1 MIHFSSCIYF
11 MSKNSII
18 DQFRIMNLFRQI
30 LIVFFISIS
39 FYSFSQSDKKIDKLF
54 EEAKNSYI
62 AHNNEKTIDIC
73 NRILKDAPDYLQ
85 AHLLLADIYKD
96 QDSVKLEIEQL
107 TRAEELSTDTLINF
121 RLGEAYYKTGN
132 YSEALRY
139 YNKYSKS
146 KLIPEKLQYLLVSKI
161 ASCEFAINS
170 IKNPVAFDPTNMG
183 DEINSTA
190 DEYWPTPSLD
200 GKKLIFTRLI
210 KAPNKLSQEDFF
222 EAEKDSESWSDA
234 KALNEINTADN
245 EGAQSLSADSKILF
259 FTACN
264 RPDGF
269 GSCDIYFSRFING
282 RWTNPQNAGSPLNT
296 GAWEAQPSFS
306 SDNKYLYFSSNRK
319 GGEGKKDIWRA
330 EFLGFSETGKPMWKE
345 PENMGKVI
353 NTEEDEIS
361 PFIHANNRNFYFSSN
376 GHIGMGGLD
385 LFTAEIDESGKVT
398 NLRNMGYPINTNKD
412 ELGLTINSIG
422 ETAYFSS
429 ARDAGKGLDIFSFNL
444 DRGLRPTPVSYIKAK
459 ITDKNTQQPVEA
471 SIDLADLSNKSPKD
485 RIETA
490 DENGEIML
498 CLPLSHNYSFTVS
511 EPGYLFYSQSIL
523 LKDAKTL
530 VDPLILDIKLEP
542 IEVGAKMDLYN
553 IYFETDS
560 FRILPESEPELERLT
575 VFLQNNPKL
584 EVEIQGHTDNTG
596 TPEKNQVL
604 SENRAKSVV
613 NYLVEKGISSSRLEF
628 KGYGADIPVASNET
642 EAGRKLNRRT
652 TIKISSN

>member
-1 MIHFSSCIYF
+1 
-11 MSKNSII
+11 
-18 DQFRIMNLFRQI
+18 MNLFRQI
-30 LIVFFISIS
+30 LIVLFISMS
-39 FYSFSQSDKKIDKLF
+39 FNSFSQSDKKIDKLF
-54 EEAKNSYI
+54 EEAKSNYI
-62 AHNNEKTIDIC
+62 AKNNNKSIDIC
-73 NRILKDAPDYLQ
+73 NKILKDAPDYLK

-96 QDSVKLEIEQL
+96 QDSVKLEIEHL
-107 TRAEELSTDTLINF
+107 IRAEELSSDTLINF

-132 YSEALRY
+132 YSEALQY

-146 KLIPEKLQYLLVSKI
+146 KLIPEKRQFLLVSKI

-170 IKNPVAFDPTNMG
+170 IKNPVAFNPTNLG

-200 GKKLIFTRLI
+200 GKRLIFTRLI
-210 KAPNKLSQEDFF
+210 KDTNKPSQEDFY
-222 EAEKDSESWSDA
+222 EAEKDSENWTDA

-269 GSCDIYFSRFING
+269 GSCDIYFSRFVNG

-296 GAWEAQPSFS
+296 AAWEAQPSFS
-306 SDNKYLYFSSNRK
+306 SDNKYLYFSSNRQ
-319 GGEGKKDIWRA
+319 GGIGKKDIWRA
-330 EFLGFSETGKPMWKE
+330 EFLGFSETGKPKWKE
-345 PENMGKVI
+345 PENLGKVI
-353 NTEEDEIS
+353 NTKEDEIS

-412 ELGLTINSIG
+412 ELGLTINSVG

-471 SIDLADLSNKSPKD
+471 SIDLADLSNKNSKD

-530 VDPLILDIKLEP
+530 VDPLILDIKLSP

-560 FRILPESEPELERLT
+560 FRILSASEPELERLT
-575 VFLQNNPKL
+575 VFLQNNPNLK
-584 EVEIQGHTDNTG
+584 VEIQGHTDNTG

-613 NYLVEKGISSSRLEF
+613 DYLVEKGINSSRLQF
-628 KGYGADIPVASNET
+628 KGYGASIPVASNET

>member
-1 MIHFSSCIYF
+1 
-11 MSKNSII
+11 
-18 DQFRIMNLFRQI
+18 MNLFRQI
-30 LIVFFISIS
+30 LLVLLISVS
-39 FYSFSQSDKKIDKLF
+39 FNSFSQSDKKTDKLF
-54 EEAKNSYI
+54 EEAKSSYL
-62 AHNNEKTIDIC
+62 AHKNKETIEIC
-73 NRILKDAPDYLQ
+73 NRILKDAPDYLN
-85 AHLLLADIYKD
+85 AHLLLADIYDD
-96 QDSVKLEIEQL
+96 QDSVNLEIEHL
-107 TRAEELSTDTLINF
+107 SSAEKLSTDTLISF

-139 YNKYSKS
+139 YNIYSKS
-146 KLIPEKLQYLLVSKI
+146 KLIPEKRQFLLASKI

-183 DEINSTA
+183 DEINSAA

-200 GKKLIFTRLI
+200 GKKLIFTRRI
-210 KAPNKLSQEDFF
+210 KNPNSSSQEDFF
-222 EAEKDSESWSDA
+222 MTEKDSANWSDA
-234 KALNEINTADN
+234 KAMTEINTADN

-306 SDNKYLYFSSNRK
+306 SDNKFLYFSSNRK
-319 GGEGKKDIWRA
+319 GGFGKKDIWKA
-330 EFLGFSETGKPMWKE
+330 EFLGFTADGKPKWKE
-345 PENMGKVI
+345 PVNMGNII
-353 NTEEDEIS
+353 NTKEDEIS
-361 PFIHANNRNFYFSSN
+361 PFIHANNRNFYFSSD

-385 LFTAEIDESGKVT
+385 LFTAEIDESGKVE
-398 NLRNMGYPINTNKD
+398 NLKNMGYPINTNKD

-444 DRGLRPTPVSYIKAK
+444 DRGLRPEPVSYIKAK
-459 ITDKNTQQPVEA
+459 ITDKNTKKPVEA
-471 SIDLADLSNKSPKD
+471 NIDLADLSFKIPKE
-485 RIETA
+485 RTEAA

-511 EPGYLFYSQSIL
+511 QPGYLFYSQSIL

-530 VDPLILDIKLEP
+530 VDPLNLDIKLEP

-560 FRILPESEPELERLT
+560 FRILSASEPELERLT

-584 EVEIQGHTDNTG
+584 KVEIQGHTDNTG
-596 TPEKNQVL
+596 TREKNQLL

-613 NYLVEKGISSSRLEF
+613 NYLIAKGINSSRLQF

>member
-1 MIHFSSCIYF
+1 
-11 MSKNSII
+11 
-18 DQFRIMNLFRQI
+18 MNLIRQLLLSFLI
-30 LIVFFISIS
+30 LMS
-39 FYSFSQSDKKIDKLF
+39 FNSLAQSDKKLDKLF
-54 EEAKNSYI
+54 EEAKSSYQS
-62 AHNNEKTIDIC
+62 HNNAKTIEIC
-73 NRILKDAPDYLQ
+73 NRILKDAPDYLN
-85 AHLLLADIYKD
+85 AHLLLADLYSD
-96 QDSVKLEIEQL
+96 QDSVNLEIEQL
-107 TRAEELSTDTLINF
+107 SMAEKLTSDTLIFF

-132 YSEALRY
+132 YSEALQN
-139 YNKYSKS
+139 YNKYSES
-146 KLIPEKLQYLLVSKI
+146 KLIPEKRQFLLACKI

-170 IKNPVAFDPTNMG
+170 IKNPVEFDPTNVG
-183 DEINSTA
+183 GEINSTD

-200 GKKLIFTRLI
+200 GKKLVFTRLI
-210 KAPNKLSQEDFF
+210 KDPDRLPQEDFF
-222 EAEKDSESWSDA
+222 VAEKDSGNWADV
-234 KALNEINTADN
+234 KAITEINTGDN

-282 RWTNPQNAGSPLNT
+282 KWTNPQNAGSPLNT
-296 GAWEAQPSFS
+296 SAWEAQPSFS

-319 GGEGKKDIWRA
+319 GGFGKKDIWRA

-345 PENMGKVI
+345 PVNLGNVI

-361 PFIHANNRNFYFSSN
+361 PFIHANNRNFYFSSD

-385 LFTAEIDESGKVT
+385 LFTAEIDESGKVE
-398 NLRNMGYPINTNKD
+398 NLKNMGYPINTNKD

-444 DRGLRPTPVSYIKAK
+444 DRGLQPSPVSYIKAK
-459 ITDKNTQQPVEA
+459 ITDKSTQQPIKA
-471 SIDLADLSNKSPKD
+471 SIDLADLSSKTPKD
-485 RIETA
+485 RVEAA

-523 LKDAKTL
+523 LKDVTTL
-530 VDPLILDIKLEP
+530 IDPLILDIKLEP

-560 FRILPESEPELERLT
+560 FRILPASEPELERLT

-584 EVEIQGHTDNTG
+584 KVEIQGHTDNTG

-613 NYLVEKGISSSRLEF
+613 DYLVAKGINVARLQY
-628 KGYGADIPVASNET
+628 KGYGADVPVASNET

-652 TIKISSN
+652 TIRISAN